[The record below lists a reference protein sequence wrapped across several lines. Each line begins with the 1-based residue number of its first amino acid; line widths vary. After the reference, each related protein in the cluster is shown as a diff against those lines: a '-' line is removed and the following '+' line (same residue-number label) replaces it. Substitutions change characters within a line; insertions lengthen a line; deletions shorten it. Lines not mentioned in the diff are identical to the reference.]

1 MKYNDIDFNNKNI
14 LITGGAG
21 FIGSNLAFY
30 FQDSF
35 PDAKLVIFDCF
46 RSEERF
52 SNGNLKSFGH
62 YKNLIG
68 FHGDIIC
75 GDLNSSMDLAH
86 LKNYNFDY
94 IFHEAAI
101 SDTRVYDQEVIMQT
115 NVNSFYAILDM
126 TKEMNATLVYASSAA
141 TYGSQPSPQRVGT
154 EGPENPYGFSKY
166 AMDQIAYRYMK
177 ENPEMTIVGLKY
189 FNVYGAREFF
199 KDKTASTVIQ
209 FGHQILAGKTPR
221 LFEGSDKIV
230 RDFVY
235 IKDVIQANIKACAA
249 KENGVFNVGTGKPRS
264 FQDIADILQK
274 ELGTDYGTEYFPNPF
289 SGYQMH
295 TQAEI
300 STSRDILGYT
310 PEWELEEGIRDYLP
324 EIIRMYEE
332 EVKTTV

>member
-1 MKYNDIDFNNKNI
+1 MIYNDINFNNKTI

-30 FQDSF
+30 FQDNF
-35 PDAKLVIFDCF
+35 PESHIVIFDCF
-46 RSEERF
+46 RSEETF

-75 GDLNSSMDLAH
+75 GDLNSQTDIQKLQH
-86 LKNYNFDY
+86 YYFDY

-101 SDTRVYDQEVIMQT
+101 SDTRVYDQKIIMQT
-115 NVNSFYAILDM
+115 NVNSFYTIL
-126 TKEMNATLVYASSAA
+126 EMAKKMSSVLVYASSAA
-141 TYGSQPSPQRVGT
+141 TYGSQPSPQTVGK
-154 EGPENPYGFSKY
+154 EDPENPYGFSKY
-166 AMDQIAYRYMK
+166 AMDQIAYKMMQ
-177 ENPEMTIVGLKY
+177 ENPSMSIVGLKY

-199 KDKTASTVIQ
+199 KDKTSSTVIQ

-221 LFEGSDKIV
+221 LFEGSDEIV

-235 IKDVIQANIKACAA
+235 IKDVIQANIKACNP
-249 KENGVFNVGTGKPRS
+249 KQSGVYNVGTSKPRS

-289 SGYQMH
+289 TGYQMH
-295 TQAEI
+295 TQADI
-300 STSRDILGYT
+300 STSIENLGYT
-310 PEWELEEGIRDYLP
+310 PEWELEAGIHDYL
-324 EIIRMYEE
+324 ENIKEMYNE
-332 EVKTTV
+332 EVK

>member
-1 MKYNDIDFNNKNI
+1 MKYNDIDFNNKTI
-14 LITGGAG
+14 LITGAAG

-30 FQDSF
+30 FQNNF
-35 PDAKLVIFDCF
+35 PDAHIVIFDCF
-46 RSEERF
+46 RSEETF

-75 GDLNSSMDLAH
+75 GDLNSNQDLQN
-86 LKNYNFDY
+86 LRESYGFDY

-101 SDTRVYDQEVIMQT
+101 SDTRVYDQEIIMQT
-115 NVNSFYAILDM
+115 NVNSFYTILEM
-126 TKEMNATLVYASSAA
+126 AKEMHAVLVYASSAA
-141 TYGSQPSPQRVGT
+141 TYGSQPSPQTVGT

-177 ENPEMTIVGLKY
+177 ENLEMSIVGLKY

-221 LFEGSDKIV
+221 LFKGSDEIV

-235 IKDVIQANIKACAA
+235 IKDVIQANIKACAP
-249 KENGVFNVGTGKPRS
+249 KKSGVYNVGTSKPRS

-289 SGYQMH
+289 TGYQMH
-295 TQAEI
+295 TQANI
-300 STSRDILGYT
+300 STSTENLGYL
-310 PEWELEEGIRDYLP
+310 PEWELEEGIKDYI
-324 EIIRMYEE
+324 EDIKKMYEE
-332 EVKTTV
+332 EVLNG

>member
-1 MKYNDIDFNNKNI
+1 MKYNTIDFNNKTI

-30 FQDSF
+30 FQDNF
-35 PDAKLVIFDCF
+35 PEANIVIFDCF
-46 RSEERF
+46 RSEETF

-68 FHGDIIC
+68 FHGDIVY
-75 GDLNSSMDLAH
+75 GDLNSTQD
-86 LKNYNFDY
+86 LKNLKQYKFDY

-101 SDTRVYDQEVIMQT
+101 SDTRVYDQEIIMQT

-126 TKEMNATLVYASSAA
+126 AKEMNATLVYASSAA
-141 TYGSQPSPQRVGT
+141 TYGSQPSSQTVGI

-189 FNVYGAREFF
+189 FNVYGAKEFF

-209 FGHQILAGKTPR
+209 FGHLIVAGKTLR

-235 IKDVIQANIKACAA
+235 IKDVIQANIKACAT
-249 KENGVFNVGTGKPRS
+249 KKSGVYNVGTSKPRS

-274 ELGTDYGTEYFPNPF
+274 ELGTNLGTDYFPNPF
-289 SGYQMH
+289 TGYQMH
-295 TQAEI
+295 TQADI
-300 STSRDILGYT
+300 STSTEYLGYT
-310 PEWELEEGIRDYLP
+310 PEWELEEGIKDYI
-324 EIIRMYEE
+324 EDIKKMYEE
-332 EVKTTV
+332 EVIHG

>member
-1 MKYNDIDFNNKNI
+1 MKYNDIDFNGKTI

-30 FQDSF
+30 FQENF
-35 PDAKLVIFDCF
+35 PQSSIVVFDKF
-46 RSEERF
+46 RSEEKF

-68 FHGDIIC
+68 FHGDVIC
-75 GDLNSSMDLAH
+75 GDLNSKEDIKALEA
-86 LKNYNFDY
+86 YDFDY

-101 SDTRVYDQEVIMQT
+101 SDTRVYDQEIIMQT
-115 NVNSFYAILDM
+115 NVNSFYDILEM
-126 TKEMNATLVYASSAA
+126 ARRMNAVLVYASSAA
-141 TYGSQPSPQRVGT
+141 TYGSLPSPQTVGK
-154 EGPENPYGFSKY
+154 EHPENPYGFSKY
-166 AMDQIAYRYMK
+166 AMDQIAYRYM
-177 ENPEMTIVGLKY
+177 NIYPDMTIVGLKY

-209 FGHQILAGKTPR
+209 FGHQILSGKAPR

-235 IKDVIQANIKACAA
+235 IKDVIQANIKACAP
-249 KENGVFNVGTGKPRS
+249 KKNGVYNVGTSKPRS

-289 SGYQMH
+289 TGYQMH
-295 TQAEI
+295 TQADI
-300 STSRDILGYT
+300 STSKEYLGYT
-310 PEWELEEGIRDYLP
+310 PEWELEAGIKEYID
-324 EIIRMYEE
+324 EIKTLYKT
-332 EVKTTV
+332 EVAHG

>member
-1 MKYNDIDFNNKNI
+1 MKYNDIDFNNKTI

-30 FQDSF
+30 FQDHF
-35 PDAKLVIFDCF
+35 PDAHIVIFDCF
-46 RSEERF
+46 RSEETF

-62 YKNLIG
+62 YKNLTG
-68 FHGDIIC
+68 FHGDIVC
-75 GDLNSSMDLAH
+75 GNLNSSDNMQQLRSYD
-86 LKNYNFDY
+86 FDY

-101 SDTRVYDQEVIMQT
+101 SDTRVYDQEIIMQT
-115 NVNSFYAILDM
+115 NVNSFYTILEM
-126 TKEMNATLVYASSAA
+126 AKEMEAVLVYASSAA
-141 TYGSQPSPQRVGT
+141 TYGSQPSPQTVGS

-166 AMDQIAYRYMK
+166 AMDQIAYRYMR
-177 ENPEMTIVGLKY
+177 ENPDMTIVGLKY

-221 LFEGSDKIV
+221 LFEGSDEIV

-235 IKDVIQANIKACAA
+235 IKDVIQANIKACAP
-249 KENGVFNVGTGKPRS
+249 KKSGVYNVGTSKPRS

-289 SGYQMH
+289 TGYQMH
-295 TQAEI
+295 TQADI
-300 STSRDILGYT
+300 TTSKENLGYT
-310 PEWELEEGIRDYLP
+310 PEWELEEGIKDY
-324 EIIRMYEE
+324 ITDIRKMYVE
-332 EVKTTV
+332 EVVNG

>member
-1 MKYNDIDFNNKNI
+1 MKYNDINFNNKTI

-30 FQDSF
+30 FQDHF
-35 PDAKLVIFDCF
+35 PDAKIVIFDCF
-46 RSEERF
+46 RSEETF

-68 FHGDIIC
+68 FHGDVLC
-75 GDLNSSMDLAH
+75 GNLNSADDMALLLTYD
-86 LKNYNFDY
+86 FDY

-101 SDTRVYDQEVIMQT
+101 SDTRVYDQEIVMQT
-115 NVNSFYAILDM
+115 NVNSFYTLLDM
-126 TKEMNATLVYASSAA
+126 AKKMQATLVYASSAA
-141 TYGSQPSPQRVGT
+141 TYGSQPSPQTVGT

-177 ENPEMTIVGLKY
+177 ENPDMTIVGLKY
-189 FNVYGAREFF
+189 FNVYGEREFF
-199 KDKTASTVIQ
+199 KDKTSSTVIQ

-221 LFEGSDKIV
+221 LFEGSDNIV

-235 IKDVIQANIKACAA
+235 IKDVIQANIKACGT
-249 KENGVFNVGTGKPRS
+249 KKSGVYNVGTSKPRS

-289 SGYQMH
+289 TGYQMH
-295 TQAEI
+295 TQADI
-300 STSRDILGYT
+300 STSKEFLDYS
-310 PEWELEEGIRDYLP
+310 PEWELEEGIKDY
-324 EIIRMYEE
+324 IDAIKFTYET
-332 EVKTTV
+332 EVK

>member
-1 MKYNDIDFNNKNI
+1 MKYNDIDFNNKTI

-30 FQDSF
+30 FQEYF
-35 PDAKLVIFDCF
+35 PSAHIVVFDIF
-46 RSEERF
+46 RSEATF

-75 GDLNSSMDLAH
+75 GDLNSQEDMAQLDV
-86 LKNYNFDY
+86 YNFDY

-101 SDTRVYDQEVIMQT
+101 SDTRVYDQEIIMQT
-115 NVNSFYAILDM
+115 NVNSFYKIL
-126 TKEMNATLVYASSAA
+126 EMAKKSNASLVYASSAA
-141 TYGSQPSPQRVGT
+141 TYGSQPSPQTVGK

-166 AMDQIAYRYMK
+166 AMDQIAYRYMR
-177 ENPEMTIVGLKY
+177 ENPEMNIVGLKY

-199 KDKTASTVIQ
+199 KDKTSSTVIQ

-221 LFEGSDKIV
+221 LFEGSDEIV

-235 IKDVIQANIKACAA
+235 IKDVLQANIKACNS
-249 KENGVFNVGTGKPRS
+249 KKSGVYNVGTSKPRS

-289 SGYQMH
+289 TGYQMH
-295 TQAEI
+295 TQADI
-300 STSRDILGYT
+300 STSKAFLDYA
-310 PEWELEEGIRDYLP
+310 PAWELEEGIKDYLS

-332 EVKTTV
+332 EVK